1 MAKKPSDR
9 PRRSAGSGPR
19 PEKDLLRV
27 YEGPEVLSALLSQA
41 GCPLSAGE
49 VAARFASAQ
58 ARGLERAE
66 VVPGLFESEPRFTAP
81 DAARRLY
88 GNLFGLWDRI
98 ARGLSASD
106 DAPAASPAAPAAE
119 PVALGERG
127 AERGEHLS
135 PELVETVWRHLDAL
149 PEREKR
155 RRRDRYTHAQPD
167 LVAWLDDVPL
177 PSSGAAAAQD
187 LIFEAWAMFD
197 QAFGDRLKPAS
208 FKELK
213 ALEAEPPP
221 LLTEQPAFAAYAG
234 EQLDTLEDEDRDFT
248 PEARAQVERAV
259 SAAVAALT
267 RALAAE

>member
-1 MAKKPSDR
+1 VAKKPSDR
-9 PRRSAGSGPR
+9 PLRVKSPS
-19 PEKDLLRV
+19 KDLLRV

-41 GCPLSAGE
+41 GCPLSSGE
-49 VAARFASAQ
+49 VAARFATAQ
-58 ARGLERAE
+58 ARGLDRAE
-66 VVPGLFESEPRFTAP
+66 VVPGLFETEPRFTAP

-98 ARGLSASD
+98 AQGLGASD
-106 DAPAASPAAPAAE
+106 DAPAASPAVPPAAS
-119 PVALGERG
+119 LGERG
-127 AERGEHLS
+127 LEGGDRLS
-135 PELVETVWRHLDAL
+135 PQLVEAVWRHLDAL
-149 PEREKR
+149 PDREKR

-197 QAFGDRLKPAS
+197 QAFGDRLKPAP

-213 ALEAEPPP
+213 AVEAEPPP

-234 EQLDTLEDEDRDFT
+234 EQLDVLEDEDRDFT